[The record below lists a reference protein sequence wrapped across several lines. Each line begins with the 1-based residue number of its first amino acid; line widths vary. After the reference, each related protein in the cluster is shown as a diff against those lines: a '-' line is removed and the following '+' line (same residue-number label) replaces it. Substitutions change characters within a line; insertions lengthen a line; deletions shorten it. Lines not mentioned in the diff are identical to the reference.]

1 MVESGAK
8 QIYLMDTMSG
18 NMLTV
23 YDKQASNY
31 YEDTEYSQ
39 ITYWTCGDC
48 STKYTHT
55 SGEVY
60 HISTDYNSFEGD
72 ISWKQCKTNC
82 YDIWDNG

>member
-1 MVESGAK
+1 MVWNGLK

-23 YDKQASNY
+23 YDTQASNY
-31 YEDTEYSQ
+31 YEDTQYSQ
-39 ITYWTCGDC
+39 ITYWNCHDCG
-48 STKYTHT
+48 TKYTHT
-55 SGEVY
+55 GGEVY
-60 HISTDYNSFEGD
+60 HIATDYNSFEGD